1 MCGDD
6 CICSMDCVYM
16 ATCILGGIR
25 RCVERK
31 ILCAPKGHD
40 ANEKMCIV

>member
-6 CICSMDCVYM
+6 CICSMNSVYL

-25 RCVERK
+25 RCVEGK
-31 ILCAPKGHD
+31 ILCAPKGHVD
-40 ANEKMCIV
+40 NVKM

>member
-6 CICSMDCVYM
+6 CMCSMDCVYI

-25 RCVERK
+25 RCVEGK
-31 ILCAPKGHD
+31 IFCAPKGHD
-40 ANEKMCIV
+40 DNEKMCIL